1 MPDLYGWQK
10 HLGLGNEETW
20 GRIITNSAYCDEN
33 YNDGN
38 NNNNSNGFSRSS
50 VHHFCGRVAAFKMVH
65 ADNVAFY
72 IYFLK
77 KNKKH
82 GDNQ

>member
-1 MPDLYGWQK
+1 MTSWLHARLVWLAQK

-38 NNNNSNGFSRSS
+38 NNNNGDGFSRSC
-50 VHHFCGRVAAFKMVH
+50 VHHFCGCVATFKMVH
-65 ADNVAFY
+65 TDNVAFY
-72 IYFLK
+72 ISKKK
-77 KNKKH
+77 KNK
-82 GDNQ
+82 